1 MSTNFG
7 ERRWRIGDLMSLG
20 VGQGMVSASP
30 LQMAV
35 AVSSLANGGYKV
47 QPHLV
52 QAIKNSDGTLEYTRP
67 VMEKIEWIRP
77 EYLEPVKKGMKR
89 SEERRVGKEWRT
101 QWWR

>member
-1 MSTNFG
+1 
-7 ERRWRIGDLMSLG
+7 
-20 VGQGMVSASP
+20 
-30 LQMAV
+30 MAV

-77 EYLEPVKKGMKR
+77 EYLGPVKKGMKR
-89 SEERRVGKEWRT
+89 VVTEGSGRYYTNLSSLGIEVAGKTGTAQNHMAVITAGFSPIHLERN
-101 QWWR
+101 